1 MPQNNKSLPVWF
13 CDQGRYHDVGLDF
26 PYSIIHKIGDTDYL
40 TSGAGGALAEWRVF
54 DDKESLVYFF
64 AVLMCSKV
72 LVPVK
77 FLPSRGRP
85 NSMAIIHAKRG
96 ELDARIEYA
105 DIGAVD
111 LLPDVKDASEIHQ
124 RFLAVFTSVREI
136 SHSSDGT
143 VYLYIEFSYVYDWL
157 KKHCTDLD
165 CIAIDLWGRYFTPFD
180 VNKFIEVADEVKRAE
195 MGYSGKNLIH
205 DLRMASLN
213 KHVPKSRKY
222 RHNDVSLLFRTE

>member
-1 MPQNNKSLPVWF
+1 MPQNNKSLPVWC

-26 PYSIIHKIGDTDYL
+26 PYSIIHKIDDTDYL
-40 TSGAGGALAEWRVF
+40 TGGAGGALAEWRVF

-64 AVLMCSKV
+64 AVLMRSKV
-72 LVPVK
+72 LVPVN

-85 NSMAIIHAKRG
+85 NSMAIIHAKSG

-136 SHSSDGT
+136 SQSPVLPLGKSFGAVGCT
-143 VYLYIEFSYVYDWL
+143 YLYIEFSHVYEWI
-157 KKHCTDLD
+157 KKHHTDLD
-165 CIAIDLWGRYFTPFD
+165 CITIDLWGRYFTPFD
-180 VNKFIEVADEVKRAE
+180 ANKFIEVADEVKRAE
-195 MGYSGKNLIH
+195 MEYSGKNLIH

-213 KHVPKSRKY
+213 KHVPKSRKKK
-222 RHNDVSLLFRTE
+222 